1 MLLVPLIILIFDVF
15 AIQSVIIIS
24 CSGVLS
30 QELFVCVC
38 DVSTFDAVTAFN
50 IFLILMLSPLFL
62 VFLLFLVLLFTLFVF
77 FLLSVCC
84 RNIALSVV
92 TDVLP
97 VLYFFCRSF
106 WFSIEI
112 FHRVLLS
119 LVLKGVQI
127 SFCMLSFNVFSV
139 PSKNSFLASD
149 GPTQ

>member
-1 MLLVPLIILIFDVF
+1 MKGFVVFNDVYDISYYTVITSFSRFAVVSGFLDQPKLMLLVPLIILIFDVF

-106 WFSIEI
+106 
-112 FHRVLLS
+112 
-119 LVLKGVQI
+119 
-127 SFCMLSFNVFSV
+127 
-139 PSKNSFLASD
+139 
-149 GPTQ
+149 